1 MFLKVTK
8 SLWASFSTS
17 TMPQGYFRTRIF
29 RPPFPLAISTTAFE
43 PTTAKGTRSFEPRT
57 KSQFVIHLILFTT
70 ATNIEGG
77 LYQLLITIYEHHR
90 HKQNSIKIVN
100 NPPSLYNKIV
110 LNRHSPMI
118 FQGHKYYLCPIILGN
133 GILGRFPPKSSER
146 LSSVKIFCLPRKIF
160 IHRDKICA

>member
-1 MFLKVTK
+1 MGIIFDFNDAPRVLPDSNFPATV
-8 SLWASFSTS
+8 SV
-17 TMPQGYFRTRIF
+17 GYFNDGVWTHDREGNSILWTKNKKPIRN
-29 RPPFPLAISTTAFE
+29 PPYFIHYGNKYRRWTISTPNNNLWT
-43 PTTAKGTRSFEPRT
+43 PQT
-57 KSQFVIHLILFTT
+57 
-70 ATNIEGG
+70 
-77 LYQLLITIYEHHR
+77 